1 MRMFPHKVRILGGS
15 QHFVELLKAHS
26 ITNTQTYI
34 ATFTLI
40 RRSTNP
46 FHFVVKTRT
55 CATTLNASSELF
67 AYKTRSLHVRRHS
80 AVRQSDIFNHKRG
93 CYVPQNHYQWQ
104 VLSVGHLACPPI
116 IRCVPA
122 CNTVKVAYRDGD
134 SFIDMNLI
142 KIIHDVYTVSSNR
155 YKQSYCLMI
164 IIILLNQSI
173 ALIRDCTLYSAT
185 NWILNIQ
192 QMRAEVSKYSKF

>member
-122 CNTVKVAYRDGD
+122 QFGKEGY
-134 SFIDMNLI
+134 
-142 KIIHDVYTVSSNR
+142 
-155 YKQSYCLMI
+155 
-164 IIILLNQSI
+164 I
-173 ALIRDCTLYSAT
+173 ALLYMYCQGIISAMSIFMCL
-185 NWILNIQ
+185 WY
-192 QMRAEVSKYSKF
+192 RSKQFRICGLHRHASQASHLQYDLVGKPVAVFTPSHLHTTHALLVDPKT

>member
-93 CYVPQNHYQWQ
+93 CYVPVAGPQCWSFG
-104 VLSVGHLACPPI
+104 LSTYHPLCS
-116 IRCVPA
+116 R
-122 CNTVKVAYRDGD
+122 
-134 SFIDMNLI
+134 
-142 KIIHDVYTVSSNR
+142 
-155 YKQSYCLMI
+155 CLMI
-164 IIILLNQSI
+164 IVILLNQSI